1 MFVRWAPIRPSNCS
15 CSVSSSASFSRN
27 TLLSGFAV
35 AIIVP
40 AKGPCASTK
49 EEISFVVG
57 SRERYKSSTDAV
69 LGRGG
74 CGVDDVVVV
83 VVVVV
88 VGVGVVGD
96 GAVAGVAGGVSDVG
110 AVVVEVVGAAS
121 VVG

>member
-74 CGVDDVVVV
+74 CGVDDVVV
-83 VVVVV
+83 
-88 VGVGVVGD
+88 GVVGD